1 MMRGR
6 TVRMATKAKPKST
19 TFDGAFKKVAA
30 KPRRWIKTK
39 IKIGAEGR
47 EKKRVERGKEFA

>member
-1 MMRGR
+1 
-6 TVRMATKAKPKST
+6 MATKAKPKST

-47 EKKRVERGKEFA
+47 EKKRVERGKRFA

>member
-1 MMRGR
+1 
-6 TVRMATKAKPKST
+6 MATKAKPKPT
-19 TFDGAFKKVAA
+19 TFDEALKKIAA

-47 EKKRVERGKEFA
+47 KKKKKRG